1 MKIMFLPMMRYKSAN
16 GDWRIC
22 ACSDAR
28 ETQEQAEIVAQDM
41 TRSIQQGM
49 TWIVTIPV
57 PDYMPP
63 LKLAKVSSNA
73 K

>member
-1 MKIMFLPMMRYKSAN
+1 MKTMYLPMMRFKSAN
-16 GDWRIC
+16 GDWRVS

-28 ETQEQAEIVAQDM
+28 LTQEEAEIIASDM
-41 TRSIQQGM
+41 SRSIQQGM

-57 PDYMPP
+57 PDYRPP
-63 LKLAKVSSNA
+63 IKLAPVSSDA